1 MSTGAAAA
9 LPLAVARP
17 RVFNPWLV
25 AMAVVIPTF
34 MEVLDTT
41 IANVALRYI
50 AGGLSAAVTDSE
62 WVITSYLAAN
72 AIILPISGWL
82 AAHLGRRNYFL
93 LSITIFTL
101 SSFLCGMATSLGQ
114 LILFRV
120 MQGLAGGGLQPSSQG
135 ILLDS
140 FPPEKQ
146 GAAQTMF
153 GVAALL
159 APVVGP
165 TLGGYITDEYSWR
178 WIFLI
183 NIPVGIAALVL
194 CAIVVRDPDYLQDQ
208 RRELK
213 KQPLNFDILGLTL
226 LAMTMVCWE
235 VVLSKG
241 QEWDWFNDA
250 FGRIQ
255 ILSALFLVGVT
266 SLVVWE
272 TRHSSPIVNF
282 RPLLDRNF
290 APCCLIIFCAFG
302 VLYGSS
308 TLLPALLES
317 LFGYDAFH
325 AGLVLSPAGAFT
337 IMALVVVGALLGRG
351 VDARWLIAIGLLIL
365 GAGNFWMS
373 QLNLEISPWQ
383 VVWPRV
389 VMITGLGMIFA
400 PLNVAAF
407 LYIPRS
413 LRPAAVGLLALLRN
427 EGGSVGTTMGQTIA
441 ERREIFHALRLNE
454 NLDQFNPAVN
464 SYFEQRRRYLSATD
478 RRSCGRPPND
488 SAIARRSSGTASL
501 LAFLLR
507 RFPDLCSPRS
517 RVGIPCLAYETLRRS
532 KRSSHCCRVGPI
544 ITLENRRH
552 ELY

>member
-1 MSTGAAAA
+1 
-9 LPLAVARP
+9 
-17 RVFNPWLV
+17 
-25 AMAVVIPTF
+25 VIPTF

-93 LSITIFTL
+93 LSIAIFTL
-101 SSFLCGMATSLGQ
+101 SSFLCGTATSLGQ

-120 MQGLAGGGLQPSSQG
+120 IQGLAGGGLQPSSQG

-213 KQPLNFDILGLTL
+213 KQPLNFDILGLSL
-226 LAMTMVCWE
+226 LVMTMVCWE

-255 ILSALFLVGVT
+255 VLSALFLVGAT
-266 SLVVWE
+266 SLVLWE
-272 TRHSSPIVNF
+272 TRQSNPIVNF

-325 AGLVLSPAGAFT
+325 AGLVLSPAGVFT
-337 IMALVVVGALLGRG
+337 IIALVVVGALLGRG

-373 QLNLEISPWQ
+373 QLNLEISPWH

-413 LRPAAVGLLALLRN
+413 LRGAAVGLLALLRN
-427 EGGSVGTTMGQTIA
+427 EGGSVGTTMGQTIT

-454 NLDQFNPAVN
+454 NLDPFNPAVN
-464 SYFEQRRRYLSATD
+464 SYLDQAD
-478 RRSCGRPPND
+478 
-488 SAIARRSSGTASL
+488 A
-501 LAFLLR
+501 AFLQQTGDPAAAHQMALQSLEDLR
-507 RFPDLCSPRS
+507 EQQASSLSYFDAFLIFAVVA
-517 RVGIPCLAYETLRRS
+517 VGLALLIFVM
-532 KRSSHCCRVGPI
+532 KRSAAQKGQHVAA
-544 ITLENRRH
+544 E
-552 ELY
+552 